1 MAAITV
7 LTTADLDVVNKQRE
21 LTTEALGPDG
31 VYIRLKETLLDLMDK
46 GEIKSTDR
54 ANVVSTTLAN
64 LAGQITSVAMQ
75 TALAWASKEKELE
88 LKKLEMGYQLELLR
102 QQGMLAENQVI
113 DSLAGRQLK
122 QAQRIREYGIATTD
136 SNGNVTSLANNGKV
150 YQEELNVMQDTA
162 NKSLLPSQIA
172 AQTEEVHARTHKTV
186 ADTYVNHGIYTWT
199 NITDKGVTGVVKA
212 ATGYTTLSE
221 LQKQVAAQQAKG
233 YSYNAWSNAA
243 TGASGMIGTL
253 VAAEIPDLDP
263 TQYLALWK
271 TAMGKLNGITEPTIT
286 I

>member
-1 MAAITV
+1 MATITV

-31 VYIRLKETLLDLMDK
+31 VYIRLKETLIDLMDK
-46 GEIKSTDR
+46 GEIKGTDR

-64 LAGQITSVAMQ
+64 LAGQITSGAMQ
-75 TALAWASKEKELE
+75 TALAWAGKEKELE
-88 LKKLEMGYQLELLR
+88 LKKREMEYQLELLR
-102 QQGMLAENQVI
+102 QQGILTENQVI

-136 SNGNVTSLANNGKV
+136 SNGNVTSLTDTGKV
-150 YQEELNVMQDTA
+150 YAEQANVEQDTV
-162 NKSLLPSQIA
+162 NKALLPSQIT

-199 NITDKGVTGVVKA
+199 DITDKGVTGVVKA

-221 LQKQVAAQQAKG
+221 LQKHVAAQQAKG

-263 TQYLALWK
+263 SAYLSLWQ

>member
-1 MAAITV
+1 MATITV

-31 VYIRLKETLLDLMDK
+31 VYIRLKETLIDLMDK
-46 GEIKSTDR
+46 GEIKGTDR

-64 LAGQITSVAMQ
+64 LAGQITSGAMQ
-75 TALAWASKEKELE
+75 TALAWAGKEKELE
-88 LKKLEMGYQLELLR
+88 LKKREMEYQLELLR
-102 QQGMLAENQVI
+102 QQGILTENQVI

-150 YQEELNVMQDTA
+150 YQEELNVVQDTA
-162 NKSLLPSQIA
+162 NKALLPSQIA
-172 AQTEEVHARTHKTV
+172 AQTEELYARTHKTV

-199 NITDKGVTGVVKA
+199 SITDKGVTGVVKA

-221 LQKQVAAQQAKG
+221 LQKHVAAQQAKG

-263 TQYLALWK
+263 SAYLSLWQ

>member
-1 MAAITV
+1 MATITV

-31 VYIRLKETLLDLMDK
+31 VYIRLKETLIDLMDK

-64 LAGQITSVAMQ
+64 LAGQITSGAMQ

-88 LKKLEMGYQLELLR
+88 LKKCEMEYQLELLR
-102 QQGMLAENQVI
+102 QQGILAENQVI

-150 YQEELNVMQDTA
+150 YQEELNVVQDTA
-162 NKSLLPSQIA
+162 NKALLPSQIA
-172 AQTEEVHARTHKTV
+172 AQTEELYARTHKTV

-199 NITDKGVTGVVKA
+199 SITDKGVTGVVKA

-221 LQKQVAAQQAKG
+221 LQKHVAAQQAKG

-263 TQYLALWK
+263 SAYLSLWQ

>member
-1 MAAITV
+1 MATISI
-7 LTTADLDVVNKQRE
+7 LTTANLDVVNKQRE

-31 VYIRLKETLLDLMDK
+31 VYIRLKETLIDLMDK
-46 GEIKSTDR
+46 GEIKGTDR
-54 ANVVSTTLAN
+54 ADVVSTTLAN
-64 LAGQITSVAMQ
+64 LAGQITSGAMQ

-88 LKKLEMGYQLELLR
+88 LKKLEMGYQLELLK
-102 QQGMLAENQVI
+102 QQGILAENQVI

-150 YQEELNVMQDTA
+150 YQEELNVVQDTA
-162 NKSLLPSQIA
+162 NKALLPSQIA

-199 NITDKGVTGVVKA
+199 DITDKGVTGVVKA

-253 VAAEIPDLDP
+253 IAAEIPDLDP
-263 TQYLALWK
+263 TQYLALWQ
-271 TAMGKLNGITEPTIT
+271 TAMGKLNGITAPTIT
-286 I
+286 V

>member
-1 MAAITV
+1 MATISV

-31 VYIRLKETLLDLMDK
+31 VYIRLKETLIDLMDK
-46 GEIKSTDR
+46 GEIKGTDR

-64 LAGQITSVAMQ
+64 LAGQITSGAMQ
-75 TALAWASKEKELE
+75 TALAWAGKEKELE
-88 LKKLEMGYQLELLR
+88 LKKREMEYQLELLR
-102 QQGMLAENQVI
+102 QQGILTENQVI

-136 SNGNVTSLANNGKV
+136 SNGNVTSLTDTGKV
-150 YQEELNVMQDTA
+150 YAEQANVEQDTV
-162 NKSLLPSQIA
+162 NKALLPSQIT

-199 NITDKGVTGVVKA
+199 DITDKGVTGVVKA

-263 TQYLALWK
+263 SAYLSLWQ

>member
-1 MAAITV
+1 MATITV

-31 VYIRLKETLLDLMDK
+31 VYIRLKETLIDLMDK
-46 GEIKSTDR
+46 GEIKGTDR

-64 LAGQITSVAMQ
+64 LAGQITSGAMQ

-102 QQGMLAENQVI
+102 QQGILTENQVI

-150 YQEELNVMQDTA
+150 YQEELNVVQDTA
-162 NKSLLPSQIA
+162 NKALLPSQIA
-172 AQTEEVHARTHKTV
+172 AQTEELYARTHKTV

-199 NITDKGVTGVVKA
+199 SITDKGVTGVVKA

-221 LQKQVAAQQAKG
+221 LQKHVAAQQAKG

-263 TQYLALWK
+263 SAYLSLWQ

>member
-1 MAAITV
+1 MATV
-7 LTTADLDVVNKQRE
+7 TILTTTDLDVTNKQRKLVE
-21 LTTEALGPDG
+21 EALGPDG
-31 VYIRLKETLLDLMDK
+31 AYIRLKETLIDLLDAGELK
-46 GEIKSTDR
+46 GADR
-54 ANVVSTTLAN
+54 ANVVSTTLSN
-64 LAGQITSVAMQ
+64 MAGQITASAMQ
-75 TALAWASKEKELE
+75 TGLQWAAQEKELE
-88 LKKLEMGYQLELLR
+88 LKKLEMEYSLELLR
-102 QQGMLAENQVI
+102 QQGILAENQVI

-150 YQEELNVMQDTA
+150 YQEELNVIQDTA
-162 NKSLLPSQIA
+162 NKALLPLQIA
-172 AQTEEVHARTHKTV
+172 AQTEEVHARTHKSI
-186 ADTYVNHGIYTWT
+186 ADTFVNHGIFTWSD
-199 NITDKGVTGVVKA
+199 ITDKGVTGVVKA
-212 ATGYTTLSE
+212 SSGYTTLSD

-253 VAAEIPDLDP
+253 IAAEIPDLNP
-263 TQYLALWK
+263 APYLTLWQ

>member
-1 MAAITV
+1 MATITV

-31 VYIRLKETLLDLMDK
+31 VYIRLKETLIDLMDK
-46 GEIKSTDR
+46 GEIKGTDR

-64 LAGQITSVAMQ
+64 LAGQITSGAMQ

-88 LKKLEMGYQLELLR
+88 LKKLEMGYQLELLK
-102 QQGMLAENQVI
+102 QQGILAENQVI

-150 YQEELNVMQDTA
+150 YQEELNVVQDTA
-162 NKSLLPSQIA
+162 NKALLPSQIA

-199 NITDKGVTGVVKA
+199 DITDKGVTGVVKA

-253 VAAEIPDLDP
+253 VAAEIPDLNP
-263 TQYLALWK
+263 TQYLALWQ
-271 TAMGKLNGITEPTIT
+271 TAMGKLNGITEPTIA

>member
-1 MAAITV
+1 MATITV
-7 LTTADLDVVNKQRE
+7 LTTTDLDVVNKQRE

-31 VYIRLKETLLDLMDK
+31 VYIRLKETLIDLMDK
-46 GEIKSTDR
+46 GEIKGTDR

-64 LAGQITSVAMQ
+64 LAGQITSGAMQ
-75 TALAWASKEKELE
+75 TALAWAGKEKELE
-88 LKKLEMGYQLELLR
+88 LKKREMEYQLELLR
-102 QQGMLAENQVI
+102 QQGILTANQVAE
-113 DSLAGRQLK
+113 SLAGRQLK

-136 SNGNVTSLANNGKV
+136 SNGNVTSLTDTGKV
-150 YQEELNVMQDTA
+150 YAEQANVEQDTV
-162 NKSLLPSQIA
+162 NKALLPSQIA

-199 NITDKGVTGVVKA
+199 DITDKGVTGVVKA

-263 TQYLALWK
+263 SAYLSLWQ
-271 TAMGKLNGITEPTIT
+271 TAMGKLNGIAEPTIT

>member
-1 MAAITV
+1 MATISV

-150 YQEELNVMQDTA
+150 YQEELNVIQDTA
-162 NKSLLPSQIA
+162 NKALLPSQIA

>member
-1 MAAITV
+1 MAITV
-7 LTTADLDVVNKQRE
+7 NIETSIDVINKQRR
-21 LTTEALGPDG
+21 LTEEALGPDG
-31 VYIRLKETLLDLMDK
+31 AYIRLKETLLDLMAA
-46 GEIKSTDR
+46 GEIKGTDR
-54 ANVVSTTLAN
+54 ANIVSTTLAN
-64 LAGQITSVAMQ
+64 IAGQITAGAMQ
-75 TALAWASKEKELE
+75 TALQWAEKEKEVE
-88 LKKLEMGYQLELLR
+88 LKKLELSYQLELIR
-102 QQGMLAENQVI
+102 QQGMLAENQVL

-136 SNGNVTSLANNGKV
+136 ANGNVTSLANNGKV
-150 YQEELNVMQDTA
+150 YQEELNVVQDTA
-162 NKSLLPSQIA
+162 NKALLPLQIA
-172 AQTEEVHARTHKTV
+172 AQTEEVHARTHKAI

-199 NITDKGVTGVVKA
+199 DITDKGVTGVVKA
-212 ATGYTTLSE
+212 ATGYTTLSD

-263 TQYLALWK
+263 SAYLSLWQ

>member
-1 MAAITV
+1 MAITTI
-7 LTTADLDVVNKQRE
+7 LTTTNLDVVSKQRKLVE
-21 LTTEALGPDG
+21 ESLGPDG
-31 VYIRLKETLLDLMDK
+31 AYIRLKETLIDLMDK

-54 ANVVSTTLAN
+54 ANLVSTTLSQFV
-64 LAGQITSVAMQ
+64 GQVTTGSMQ
-75 TALAWASKEKELE
+75 TALSWAAKEKELE
-88 LKKLEMGYQLELLR
+88 LKKLEMQYSLELLR
-102 QQGMLAENQVI
+102 QQGILAENQVI

-136 SNGNVTSLANNGKV
+136 SKGNVTSLADNGKV
-150 YQEELNVMQDTA
+150 YQEELNVRQDTA
-162 NKSLLPSQIA
+162 NKSLLPTQIA
-172 AQTEEVHARTHKTV
+172 AQTEEVHARTHKSI
-186 ADTYVNHGIYTWT
+186 ADTYVNHGIFTWS

-212 ATGYTTLSE
+212 SSGYTTLSD

-263 TQYLALWK
+263 TQYLALWS
-271 TAMGKLNGITEPTIT
+271 TAMGKLNSITEPTIN

>member
-1 MAAITV
+1 MATV
-7 LTTADLDVVNKQRE
+7 TILTETDLDVVEKQRKLVE
-21 LTTEALGPDG
+21 EALGPDG
-31 VYIRLKETLLDLMDK
+31 AYIRLKETLVDLLDA
-46 GEIKSTDR
+46 GEIKGADR
-54 ANVVSTTLAN
+54 ANVVSTTLSN
-64 LAGQITSVAMQ
+64 MAGQITASAMQ
-75 TALAWASKEKELE
+75 TGLQWAAQEKELE
-88 LKKLEMGYQLELLR
+88 LKKLEMEYQLEVIR
-102 QQGMLAENQVI
+102 QKGLLAENQVI

-136 SNGNVTSLANNGKV
+136 SAGNVTSLANNGKV
-150 YQEELNVMQDTA
+150 YQEELNVIQDTA
-162 NKSLLPSQIA
+162 NKALLPAQIA

-199 NITDKGVTGVVKA
+199 DITDKGVTGVVKA
-212 ATGYTTLSE
+212 TTGYTTLSE

-253 VAAEIPDLDP
+253 IAAEIPDLDP
-263 TQYLALWK
+263 TQYLTLWQ
-271 TAMGKLNGITEPTIT
+271 TAMGKLNGITAPTIT

>member
-1 MAAITV
+1 MATISV

-31 VYIRLKETLLDLMDK
+31 VYIRLKETLIDLMDK
-46 GEIKSTDR
+46 GEIKGTDR
-54 ANVVSTTLAN
+54 ADVVSTTLAN
-64 LAGQITSVAMQ
+64 LAGQITSGAMQ
-75 TALAWASKEKELE
+75 TALAWAGKEKELE
-88 LKKLEMGYQLELLR
+88 LKKREMEYQLELLR
-102 QQGMLAENQVI
+102 QQGILTENQVI

-136 SNGNVTSLANNGKV
+136 SNGNVTSLTDTGKV
-150 YQEELNVMQDTA
+150 YAEQANVEQDTV
-162 NKSLLPSQIA
+162 NKALLPSQIT

-199 NITDKGVTGVVKA
+199 DITDKGVTGVVKA

-263 TQYLALWK
+263 SAYLSLWQ

>member
-1 MAAITV
+1 MATISV
-7 LTTADLDVVNKQRE
+7 LTTSELDVVAKQRKLVE
-21 LTTEALGPDG
+21 EALGPDG
-31 VYIRLKETLLDLMDK
+31 AYIRLKETLLDLMDA
-46 GEIKSTDR
+46 GEIKGTDR
-54 ANVVSTTLAN
+54 ASIVSTTLAN
-64 LAGQITSVAMQ
+64 IAGQITAGAMQ
-75 TALAWASKEKELE
+75 TALQWADKEKELE
-88 LKKLEMGYQLELLR
+88 LKKLELSYQLELIR
-102 QQGMLAENQVI
+102 QQGLLAENQVL

-136 SNGNVTSLANNGKV
+136 ASGNVTSLANNGKV
-150 YQEELNVMQDTA
+150 YQEELNIVQDTA
-162 NKSLLPSQIA
+162 NKALLPVQIA
-172 AQTEEVHARTHKTV
+172 AQTEEVHARTHKAI

-212 ATGYTTLSE
+212 SSGYVTLSD

-263 TQYLALWK
+263 TQYLALWQ
-271 TAMGKLNGITEPTIT
+271 TAMGKLNGITEPTIA

>member
-150 YQEELNVMQDTA
+150 YQEELNVIQDTA
-162 NKSLLPSQIA
+162 NKALLPSQIA

>member
-1 MAAITV
+1 MAITI
-7 LTTADLDVVNKQRE
+7 LMETDIDVTNKQRQLVE
-21 LTTEALGPDG
+21 EALGPDG
-31 VYIRLKETLLDLMDK
+31 AYIRLKETLIDLLDA
-46 GEIKSTDR
+46 GEIKGTDR
-54 ANVVSTTLAN
+54 ANVVSTVLSN
-64 LAGQITSVAMQ
+64 MAGQITASAMQ
-75 TALAWASKEKELE
+75 TGLQWAAQERELE
-88 LKKLEMGYQLELLR
+88 LKKLEMEYQLEVIR
-102 QQGMLAENQVI
+102 QQGLLAENQVI

-136 SNGNVTSLANNGKV
+136 SAGNVTSLANNGKV
-150 YQEELNVMQDTA
+150 YQEELNVIQDTA
-162 NKSLLPSQIA
+162 NKALLPTQIA
-172 AQTEEVHARTHKTV
+172 AQTEEVHARTHETV

-199 NITDKGVTGVVKA
+199 DITDKGVTGVVKS

-253 VAAEIPDLDP
+253 IAAEIPDLDP
-263 TQYLALWK
+263 TQYLTLWQ
-271 TAMGKLNGITEPTIT
+271 TAMGKLNGITAPTIT

>member
-1 MAAITV
+1 MATISV

-46 GEIKSTDR
+46 GEIKGTDR

-88 LKKLEMGYQLELLR
+88 LKKLEMGYQLELLK

-150 YQEELNVMQDTA
+150 YQEELNVIQDTA
-162 NKSLLPSQIA
+162 NKALLPSQIA

-199 NITDKGVTGVVKA
+199 DITDKGVTGVVKA

>member
-1 MAAITV
+1 MATIPV
-7 LTTADLDVVNKQRE
+7 LTTADLSVVDKQRE

-31 VYIRLKETLLDLMDK
+31 VYIRLKETLIDLMDK
-46 GEIKSTDR
+46 GEIKGTDR

-64 LAGQITSVAMQ
+64 LAGQITSGAMQ
-75 TALAWASKEKELE
+75 TALAWAGKEKELE
-88 LKKLEMGYQLELLR
+88 LKKREMEYQLELLR
-102 QQGMLAENQVI
+102 QQGILTENQVI

-136 SNGNVTSLANNGKV
+136 SNGNVTSLTDTGKV
-150 YQEELNVMQDTA
+150 YAEQANVEQDTV
-162 NKSLLPSQIA
+162 NKALLPSQIT

-199 NITDKGVTGVVKA
+199 DITDKGVTGVVKA

-221 LQKQVAAQQAKG
+221 LQKHVAAQQAKG

-263 TQYLALWK
+263 SAYLSLWQ

>member
-1 MAAITV
+1 MATITV

-31 VYIRLKETLLDLMDK
+31 VYIRLKETLIDLMDK
-46 GEIKSTDR
+46 GEIKGTDR

-64 LAGQITSVAMQ
+64 LAGQITSGAMQ
-75 TALAWASKEKELE
+75 TALAWAGKEKELE
-88 LKKLEMGYQLELLR
+88 LKKREMEYQLELLR
-102 QQGMLAENQVI
+102 QQGILTENQVI

-136 SNGNVTSLANNGKV
+136 SNGNVTSLTDTGKV
-150 YQEELNVMQDTA
+150 YAEQANVEQDTV
-162 NKSLLPSQIA
+162 NKALLPSQIT

-199 NITDKGVTGVVKA
+199 DITDKGVTGVVKA

-263 TQYLALWK
+263 SAYLSLWQ

>member
-1 MAAITV
+1 MATITV
-7 LTTADLDVVNKQRE
+7 LTTADLDVVEKQRKLVE
-21 LTTEALGPDG
+21 EALGPDG
-31 VYIRLKETLLDLMDK
+31 AYIRLKETLIDLMDK

-64 LAGQITSVAMQ
+64 LAGQITSGAMQ

-88 LKKLEMGYQLELLR
+88 LKKLEMGYQLELLK
-102 QQGMLAENQVI
+102 QQGMLAENQVL

-150 YQEELNVMQDTA
+150 YQEELNVIQDTA
-162 NKSLLPSQIA
+162 NKALLPRQIA
-172 AQTEEVHARTHKTV
+172 AQTEEVYARTHKTV

-199 NITDKGVTGVVKA
+199 DITDKGVTGVVKA

-263 TQYLALWK
+263 SAYLSLWQ

>member
-1 MAAITV
+1 MATVTV
-7 LTTADLDVVNKQRE
+7 LTTTDLDVTNKQRKLVE
-21 LTTEALGPDG
+21 EALGPDG
-31 VYIRLKETLLDLMDK
+31 AYIRLKETLIDLLDA
-46 GEIKSTDR
+46 GEIKGADR
-54 ANVVSTTLAN
+54 ANVVSTTLSN
-64 LAGQITSVAMQ
+64 MAGQITASAMQ
-75 TALAWASKEKELE
+75 TGLQWAAQEKELE
-88 LKKLEMGYQLELLR
+88 LKKLEMEYQLEVIR
-102 QQGMLAENQVI
+102 QQGLLAENQVI

-136 SNGNVTSLANNGKV
+136 SAGNVTSLANNGKV
-150 YQEELNVMQDTA
+150 YQEELNVIQDTA
-162 NKSLLPSQIA
+162 NKALLPAQIA

-199 NITDKGVTGVVKA
+199 DITDKGVTGVVKA
-212 ATGYTTLSE
+212 TTGYTTLSE

-253 VAAEIPDLDP
+253 IAAEIPDLNP
-263 TQYLALWK
+263 TQYLALWQ
-271 TAMGKLNGITEPTIT
+271 TAMGKLNGITEPTIA